1 MRIPI
6 GVAVASAVTALSIAC
21 SNGPATQPSAANAV
35 PAVAPTSASLTLQS
49 SSGRS
54 TNPIQRDVSM
64 MDACDGPSFN
74 AAVGAGDCTRA
85 HGVSFSDFIAL
96 LTANQSVGSWHFGPP
111 TTEAFLGDSI
121 LATNNG
127 GETHTFTRVA
137 SFGGGIVPLL
147 NELSGTPTEAPE
159 CKTEHNFVPPGG
171 TDTDALDQVGELNF
185 QCCIHPW
192 MRTTVLVKSH

>member
-1 MRIPI
+1 MRISI
-6 GVAVASAVTALSIAC
+6 RVALASAVAALGIAC
-21 SNGPATQPSAANAV
+21 STETAPQPSAANPV
-35 PAVAPTSASLTLQS
+35 PAVTPASISLTLQS
-49 SSGRS
+49 NAAKSAK
-54 TNPIQRDVSM
+54 TIERDVSM

-74 AAVGAGDCTRA
+74 AVVGAGDCSRA

-121 LATNNG
+121 LATNKG
-127 GETHTFTRVA
+127 GEVHTFTRVA
-137 SFGGGIVPLL
+137 AFGGGVVPIL
-147 NELSGTPTEAPE
+147 NDLSGTPTEVPE
-159 CKTEHNFVPPGG
+159 CKAENNFVPPGG
-171 TDTDALDQVGELNF
+171 TDTDALDKVGELKF